1 MDPLS
6 SYLSALYIRTG
17 YITLRDFFYPKI
29 LFTSSSAYIELL
41 HIGCFYKY
49 ISNSIRC
56 VQLLTRSPAYRSI
69 NTSFLFI
76 IFIVYEFYFLIESF
90 VKSRT
95 KRIRISAQPRRCD
108 KLSSVAPHRHIFFYF
123 FFYLLTD
130 QQAVHY
136 A

>member
-1 MDPLS
+1 MCTTFNPE
-6 SYLSALYIRTG
+6 
-17 YITLRDFFYPKI
+17 PV
-29 LFTSSSAYIELL
+29 
-41 HIGCFYKY
+41 HP
-49 ISNSIRC
+49 SN
-56 VQLLTRSPAYRSI
+56 T
-69 NTSFLFI
+69 TSFLFI

-108 KLSSVAPHRHIFFYF
+108 KLSSVAVAPHRHISFIF